1 MLKEKFYSEF
11 IAKFYFLKYYFTT
24 DLNVW
29 RRICVIKARQSMNM
43 EEETINS
50 SLLGTKGLVTKM
62 VKWVK
67 RKLPDCVK
75 CKIIDLGCVNGH
87 LLYSLYQEGY
97 TDLTGLDYADKSIKL
112 VDQMAKDLCI
122 DGFMTLAPQFSFSGR
137 NGNNVTCLIFQRL
150 SK

>member
-1 MLKEKFYSEF
+1 
-11 IAKFYFLKYYFTT
+11 
-24 DLNVW
+24 
-29 RRICVIKARQSMNM
+29 M

-50 SLLGTKGLVTKM
+50 SLLGTKGYWENLYQGELDNYLDHQDPGEIWFGKGLVTKM

-75 CKIIDLGCVNGH
+75 CKIIDLGCGNGH

-97 TDLTGLDYADKSIKL
+97 TDLTGLDYAEKSIKL

-122 DGFMTLAPQFSFSGR
+122 DGLMTLA
-137 NGNNVTCLIFQRL
+137 GNVLTLYKNNLIPVEIKFNL
-150 SK
+150 IID